1 MGVADGV
8 VNQCDEATAAIGV
21 GPIAT
26 DGRVVREGFEIGG
39 RAEFGFLDASNQ
51 D

>member
-1 MGVADGV
+1 M
-8 VNQCDEATAAIGV
+8 VNQCDEAAAAIGI

-26 DGRVVREGFEIGG
+26 DGRVVGEGFEVGG
-39 RAEFGFLDASNQ
+39 RTEFGFLDASNQ